1 MAASGLP
8 VAILWSSIACFLFGV
23 QNYAIAYTNSLPGDD
38 FCRTV
43 GLLWFFTGVCGLG
56 ALARHPLHRIFFSEA
71 EAKPGL
77 AESLI
82 APEAG
87 PVTLLSKTATL
98 GGGLAIGMAQLF
110 MKLSFGADPD
120 AEGPLASV
128 ICADVILVSV
138 LCHFVYHEYLN
149 AAQWGS
155 VALVFAGLI
164 TMAGV
169 FDGGGGTSVSPVA
182 FSLAFAAMI
191 SFGASIFSVRVAAV
205 GGIAASSGFIARTLI
220 LGAFSVPLLIAARWD
235 SSSVLGVLIPS
246 SCGFMQAAGVYSI
259 NEALSVGPYTSIS
272 IAIFGSNS
280 LVVLLLA
287 AIVEGHVPA
296 LSALVGMALT
306 ASGCVIISLAAPP
319 EAPPEE
325 EGLEEMSSSLP
336 RKGGNR
342 YSTGGFGAA

>member
-8 VAILWSSIACFLFGV
+8 VAILWSTIACFLFGV

-87 PVTLLSKTATL
+87 TVTLLSKTATL

-182 FSLAFAAMI
+182 FWICWAISATCARSCSLAGVTNSANRWP
-191 SFGASIFSVRVAAV
+191 SV
-205 GGIAASSGFIARTLI
+205 STARCTL
-220 LGAFSVPLLIAARWD
+220 
-235 SSSVLGVLIPS
+235 
-246 SCGFMQAAGVYSI
+246 
-259 NEALSVGPYTSIS
+259 
-272 IAIFGSNS
+272 
-280 LVVLLLA
+280 
-287 AIVEGHVPA
+287 
-296 LSALVGMALT
+296 
-306 ASGCVIISLAAPP
+306 
-319 EAPPEE
+319 
-325 EGLEEMSSSLP
+325 LP
-336 RKGGNR
+336 RLR
-342 YSTGGFGAA
+342 LAPS

>member
-1 MAASGLP
+1 MLVLSPDKQKNVSALKLSPPTATADPVAMAASGLP
-8 VAILWSSIACFLFGV
+8 VAILWSTIACFLFGV

-43 GLLWFFTGVCGLG
+43 GLLWFFTGVCGLA

-220 LGAFSVPLLIAARWD
+220 LGAFSVPLLIAARWN
-235 SSSVLGVLIPS
+235 SSSVLGILIPS
-246 SCGFMQAAGVYSI
+246 SCGFMQA
-259 NEALSVGPYTSIS
+259 
-272 IAIFGSNS
+272 
-280 LVVLLLA
+280 LLTPMQLA
-287 AIVEGHVPA
+287 F
-296 LSALVGMALT
+296 
-306 ASGCVIISLAAPP
+306 
-319 EAPPEE
+319 
-325 EGLEEMSSSLP
+325 
-336 RKGGNR
+336 R
-342 YSTGGFGAA
+342 